1 LLQPA
6 KENIVSA
13 DSAGSN
19 QSRRQI
25 LVATV
30 VIAVVTAIVVR
41 LMGQPLWCKCEGWSP
56 WSGDIWSM
64 HNSQHWIDPYT
75 FTHVLH
81 GILLCGLLYWLP
93 KSVPERHRYLI
104 AMVLEAIWEIQENS
118 PMIIERYRTATI
130 ALEYS
135 GDSVA
140 NVIGD
145 IFACALGYW
154 FASHWRTWPSVIFFV
169 VTELIL
175 AIWIRDNLILNVL
188 MLICPIDAIQ
198 QWQLGA

>member
-1 LLQPA
+1 V
-6 KENIVSA
+6 NSISVVN
-13 DSAGSN
+13 N
-19 QSRRQI
+19 QTRRQI
-25 LVATV
+25 LIGTV
-30 VIAVVTAIVVR
+30 VITAVTAVVVR
-41 LMGQPLWCKCEGWSP
+41 LMGQPLWCKCGGWSL
-56 WSGDIWSM
+56 WSWDIWSL
-64 HNSQHWIDPYT
+64 HNSQHGIDPYT

-93 KSVPERHRYLI
+93 KSVPESRRYLI

-118 PMIIERYRTATI
+118 PLIIERYRTATI
-130 ALEYS
+130 AQEYS

-145 IFACALGYW
+145 VLACALGYW
-154 FASHWRTWPSVIFFV
+154 IAFHWRTWPSVIVFV

-188 MLICPIDAIQ
+188 MLICPIDSIQ
-198 QWQLGA
+198 QWQLGT